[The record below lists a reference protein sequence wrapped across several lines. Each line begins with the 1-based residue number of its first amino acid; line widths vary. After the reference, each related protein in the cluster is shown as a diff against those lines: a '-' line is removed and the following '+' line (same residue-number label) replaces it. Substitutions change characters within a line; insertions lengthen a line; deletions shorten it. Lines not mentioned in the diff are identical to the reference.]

1 MNDSESVKELQALCG
16 RLDFNHIYA
25 QCKLIFITKLRKL
38 NNDVMKVSYDNFRR
52 SDECVRLQCEFDFA
66 VYVFS
71 GDIKDIVFK
80 RFYNIAVNV
89 F

>member
-1 MNDSESVKELQALCG
+1 MIT
-16 RLDFNHIYA
+16 IYA
-25 QCKLIFITKLRKL
+25 QSKLIFITKLRKL
-38 NNDVMKVSYDNFRR
+38 NNDVMKVCYDNFRR
-52 SDECVRLQCEFDFA
+52 SDECVRLQCQFD
-66 VYVFS
+66 FS